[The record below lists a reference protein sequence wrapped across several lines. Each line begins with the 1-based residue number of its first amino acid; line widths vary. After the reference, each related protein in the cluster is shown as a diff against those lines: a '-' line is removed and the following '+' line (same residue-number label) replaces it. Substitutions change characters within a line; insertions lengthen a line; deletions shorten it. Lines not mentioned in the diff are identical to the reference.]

1 MKLSEF
7 IDQTMTEIAEG
18 IQKAK
23 ISTSD
28 IWAIAPGSLN
38 GERIFEKS
46 EVEFDVA
53 VTVVDTTTTQKEGK
67 GGVSAKVEVMGVSLG
82 GDLGGGG
89 HRAEEAAKTV
99 ASRIAFKVPVHM
111 NAHFRGDK
119 NIADEAAYFA
129 TRGKAET
136 ETLE

>member
-7 IDQTMTEIAEG
+7 IDQAMTEIAEG
-18 IQKAK
+18 IQRAK

-46 EVEFDVA
+46 KVEFDVA
-53 VTVVDTTTTQKEGK
+53 VTVVESTETQKEGK
-67 GGVSAKVEVMGVSLG
+67 GGIAAKVEVIGISLRG
-82 GDLGGGG
+82 NLAGGG
-89 HRAEEAAKTV
+89 HKVQETAKTV
-99 ASRIAFKVPVHM
+99 ASRIAFKVPVYM

-119 NIADEAAYFA
+119 NIAEEAAYFA
-129 TRGKAET
+129 ARGKVGTAS
-136 ETLE
+136 

>member
-23 ISTSD
+23 ISTFD
-28 IWAIAPGSLN
+28 IWAIAPGTLN

-53 VTVVDTTTTQKEGK
+53 VTVVDTTATQKEGK
-67 GGVSAKVEVMGVSLG
+67 GGVSAKVEVVGVSLG
-82 GDLGGGG
+82 GDLAGVT
-89 HRAEEAAKTV
+89 HKAEESAKTV
-99 ASRIAFKVPVHM
+99 ASRITFKIPVYI

-119 NIADEAAYFA
+119 NLVAEAEYFA

-136 ETLE
+136 E